1 MATLQRRRRQ
11 GSREPAAAAE
21 AQEPRRAP
29 REGRRRPPPEETA
42 DQKLD
47 RLLKEQRAARASS
60 LPAEDDLAVRRLAMH
75 PTAEGNE
82 SQGRRREGSLAPQPG
97 HHGGHHDASAG
108 QLAGAGGLMSTLH
121 DPRANALGLGGLQEA
136 ARQSFELLQQA
147 LGHHVPPSPAPG
159 LLDPLLRGSELPQ
172 GPGSGLPH
180 PPGGGLFGGQGSL
193 AGTPHQP
200 GAPHGDPQMGTPA
213 GTRQVEREEG
223 RR

>member
-1 MATLQRRRRQ
+1 MHLMSFFAFRSSTSIRAVDEHADHTVWLKLSRWKRPLALYTPTSLGYEPKVLGVFRSPPTAAERAEWLLAAMATLQRRRRQ

-21 AQEPRRAP
+21 APEPRRAP
-29 REGRRRPPPEETA
+29 REDRRRPPPEETA

-108 QLAGAGGLMSTLH
+108 QLAGAGGLMSALH

-136 ARQSFELLQQA
+136 ARQSFELL
-147 LGHHVPPSPAPG
+147 
-159 LLDPLLRGSELPQ
+159 LRD
-172 GPGSGLPH
+172 
-180 PPGGGLFGGQGSL
+180 F
-193 AGTPHQP
+193 
-200 GAPHGDPQMGTPA
+200 
-213 GTRQVEREEG
+213 
-223 RR
+223 